1 MESITMAAKYDVTAL
16 LAPNSHQSFSVSLIR
31 AAPADCRSA
40 LTAAKQ
46 SSWRE

>member
-1 MESITMAAKYDVTAL
+1 MECIAMAAKPDVTAL
-16 LAPNSHQSFSVSLIR
+16 PGPNSHQSFSASLIR

-40 LTAAKQ
+40 LTAARQ